1 MSNHSLSIPSDMST
15 PELIKQARQFLTT
28 QCEGR
33 QGRVADCLAAAEHL
47 RGFVGESGVDRV
59 NEAVS
64 RAVREMVDEGFST
77 EDLKEFAYDALKD
90 YKGYAGQM
98 EEVLKHTA
106 VVDSYLG
113 EGGSLPDVVP
123 PKVGGWLRR
132 TWACIRPWVLMCR
145 SAGSVSVIVAEQVVT
160 AVVGEEA
167 DVEAPH
173 DTRLVVDDKAPV
185 TAPSVPP
192 APAPQEVQTQ
202 APQSDNTVP
211 KEATPQASVEQ

>member
-1 MSNHSLSIPSDMST
+1 M
-15 PELIKQARQFLTT
+15 A
-28 QCEGR
+28 
-33 QGRVADCLAAAEHL
+33 
-47 RGFVGESGVDRV
+47 
-59 NEAVS
+59 
-64 RAVREMVDEGFST
+64 DEGFST

-90 YKGYAGQM
+90 YKECAGKM

-106 VVDSYLG
+106 VVDTYLG
-113 EGGSLPDVVP
+113 EGGHLPDVVP

-145 SAGSVSVIVAEQVVT
+145 SAGSVSVIVAEQVVVGVT

-167 DVEAPH
+167 DGETHH

-185 TAPSVPP
+185 TSPSVPP
-192 APAPQEVQTQ
+192 APVPQEVQTQ
-202 APQSDNTVP
+202 APQSDNTAP